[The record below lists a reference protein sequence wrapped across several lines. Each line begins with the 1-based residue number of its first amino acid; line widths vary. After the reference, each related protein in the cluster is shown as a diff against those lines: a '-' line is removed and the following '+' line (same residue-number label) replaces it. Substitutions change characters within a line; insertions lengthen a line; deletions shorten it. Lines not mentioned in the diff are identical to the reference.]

1 MATPGCSTNCRF
13 INTCGVLGDE
23 TKQAAAAAAAAATT
37 TEWSSGSKMENE
49 LALRTIGAVRC
60 ATNSDPALDVPLT

>member
-1 MATPGCSTNCRF
+1 MVWLLDLAG
-13 INTCGVLGDE
+13 GVLGDE
-23 TKQAAAAAAAAATT
+23 TKQAEAAAATT
-37 TEWSSGSKMENE
+37 TEWSSGSKLENE

>member
-1 MATPGCSTNCRF
+1 MVWLLDLAG
-13 INTCGVLGDE
+13 GVLGDE
-23 TKQAAAAAAAAATT
+23 IKQAAAAAATT

>member
-13 INTCGVLGDE
+13 INTCGVLGDK
-23 TKQAAAAAAAAATT
+23 TKQAEAAAATT

-60 ATNSDPALDVPLT
+60 ATNSDPVLDVPLT